1 MFFRRDRI
9 YWLAGVSERNY
20 CATELKPCTKK
31 VDFLT
36 KEIERTA
43 FVPFDRYGS
52 RASKNGRMSFRS
64 PPIRRKVML
73 KVLKMAD
80 FVWGFW
86 SL

>member
-1 MFFRRDRI
+1 MKKIDFFPR
-9 YWLAGVSERNY
+9 
-20 CATELKPCTKK
+20 
-31 VDFLT
+31 
-36 KEIERTA
+36 EIERMA
-43 FVPFDRYGS
+43 FLPLDRYGS

-64 PPIRRKVML
+64 PPIRSKVML